1 MYGYHKS
8 PWKNYIKMIIN
19 SYFEFLTTI
28 DIFDIKSQHETI
40 ADRMNLC
47 WKMGRPWWKIFFKL
61 VKLWR
66 KVTTKLDLVNWRVLS
81 KNPKAFYSLALT
93 FLLKI
98 FGPCGHK
105 TYYCKCSQ
113 QVLIL
118 PIIILTFEL
127 IFIFVILYTNWRTC
141 NFCKSSSF
149 IYRWI
154 WNITLLFQINY

>member
-1 MYGYHKS
+1 MKQL
-8 PWKNYIKMIIN
+8 
-19 SYFEFLTTI
+19 LTEW
-28 DIFDIKSQHETI
+28 IFVEKWVDLGE
-40 ADRMNLC
+40 
-47 WKMGRPWWKIFFKL
+47 KIFFKL

-141 NFCKSSSF
+141 NFCKSSSC
-149 IYRWI
+149 IYCSYMKY
-154 WNITLLFQINY
+154 NASVSNKLLIRVLKDLLHISISNH